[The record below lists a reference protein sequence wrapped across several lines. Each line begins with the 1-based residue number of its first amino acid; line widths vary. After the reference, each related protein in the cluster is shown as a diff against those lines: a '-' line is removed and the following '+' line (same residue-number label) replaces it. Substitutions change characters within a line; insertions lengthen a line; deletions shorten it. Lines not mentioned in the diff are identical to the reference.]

1 MLELVGVK
9 IRAGDFALSAAFALH
24 GGARVA
30 IIGPSGA
37 GKSTLLDVIAG
48 FRAPEAGQVRWQGQ
62 DLTGMAPGARPVS
75 ILFQDQNLF
84 PHLSLARNL
93 GLALRPGG
101 GRLSGEDTSRVEE
114 ALSAVGL
121 AGFGARKPAA
131 LSGGQASRAALARV
145 MLQDRPVLLLDEP
158 FAALGPALKTEMLDN
173 VAALARARGT
183 LTLLVSHDPADA
195 RRFADQTVLVADGM
209 AHPPRDT
216 EALFADPPPA
226 LASYL
231 GA

>member
-1 MLELVGVK
+1 MLELADLT
-9 IRAGDFALSAAFALH
+9 IRAGAFTLRADMTLQP
-24 GGARVA
+24 GERVA
-30 IIGPSGA
+30 VIGPSGA

-48 FRAPEAGQVRWQGQ
+48 FYAPEAGVVRWQGR
-62 DLTGMAPGARPVS
+62 DITGLAPGARPVS

-101 GRLSGEDTSRVEE
+101 GRLGEADTMNVEE
-114 ALSAVGL
+114 ALAEVGL
-121 AGFGARKPAA
+121 AGFGARKPAQ

-158 FAALGPALKTEMLDN
+158 FAALGPALKTEMLDR
-173 VAALARARGT
+173 VAALAEARGA

-195 RRFADQTVLVADGM
+195 RRFAERTVLVADGV

-216 EALFADPPPA
+216 KALFDDPPAA
-226 LASYL
+226 LAAYL